1 MVETNSGHEYPENH
15 ELQGLSESQLDMA
28 PVLDRVYQAVADLQ
42 REEEPLVNAHDD
54 LVDIPPKCMLSHSP
68 RT

>member
-1 MVETNSGHEYPENH
+1 
-15 ELQGLSESQLDMA
+15 
-28 PVLDRVYQAVADLQ
+28 VLDRVYQAVANLQ